1 MYKYNDIYCLSFFF
15 LNDVYA
21 LMCCIDQIFIAIFF
35 KHMFMYILLHVY
47 HVQSEFL
54 KQKHLHSHKQKQ
66 WSRHLSLLEC
76 WTSLHGNEFA
86 VELSGC

>member
-1 MYKYNDIYCLSFFF
+1 MIFIVFFF

-21 LMCCIDQIFIAIFF
+21 LIHCIDQICIVIFLI
-35 KHMFMYILLHVY
+35 HMHMYTLLHVY

-66 WSRHLSLLEC
+66 WSQHLSLLEC